1 MGMKSFYVVVFASL
15 VLAAQASA
23 DTLHVAAIAEPGG
36 DGTSWNTAYRTIDY
50 ALATWQPGD
59 EIWIA
64 NGTYNVV
71 SSGYTIKNGMHIY
84 GGFRG
89 NETMREDRDWYRR
102 KTVLSSDN
110 GDFIF
115 RLVDCDSTTRIDG
128 FVLEGTQKVALGI
141 TGGAPRIFNCHFRN
155 TYSVV
160 SGSAIWATRAGRIRI
175 EYCTFE
181 NCQSSINGGA
191 VYLNTSL
198 VSRRWDVDWGP
209 FIGECFFINCRAARG
224 GAVYVDA
231 SKGQTQI
238 VACVFAGNQ
247 ARDLGGAIGADG
259 SWTYVNNCTFYKN
272 SGTTET
278 MTIGGKTI
286 GINGGFIQNCVVWN
300 GDEDTARHIKH
311 FSTQGDT
318 SKLEAN
324 ANLVERDFDY
334 GFWQVD
340 PSFENQDDWDGQDN
354 IYGTDDDGLALSSFS
369 MVRNAGVI
377 DRFVNHR
384 NFDIIGNP
392 RLVGRKVDL
401 GAYESQRTDRLGFRE
416 VVDELRKGK
425 LVLLYRHGKTD
436 WLQND
441 PGPSKECFPGR
452 NLIFEGREQSTDIGK
467 AYMYLNIPIGDGL
480 SSTAC
485 RCWET
490 LDKMIGRHEVRSHWA
505 GGGGA
510 TIQQRWADLKS
521 IPTNG
526 NRVISSHDAVCQS
539 LFNPDGDGTVITT
552 AEYMEGDCLI
562 LRPDGDTVEV
572 LTQWCSENWVRY
584 HVRFPDEITS
594 VDLET
599 PDASTIG
606 VYPTPTNSMFHL
618 NVSHPSLVRI
628 VDIYGREYVTIDVRD
643 SAIGA
648 DVHVDGWPTGT
659 YYLLSDHGVG
669 RLIVTR

>member
-1 MGMKSFYVVVFASL
+1 
-15 VLAAQASA
+15 
-23 DTLHVAAIAEPGG
+23 
-36 DGTSWNTAYRTIDY
+36 
-50 ALATWQPGD
+50 
-59 EIWIA
+59 
-64 NGTYNVV
+64 
-71 SSGYTIKNGMHIY
+71 
-84 GGFRG
+84 
-89 NETMREDRDWYRR
+89 
-102 KTVLSSDN
+102 
-110 GDFIF
+110 
-115 RLVDCDSTTRIDG
+115 
-128 FVLEGTQKVALGI
+128 
-141 TGGAPRIFNCHFRN
+141 
-155 TYSVV
+155 
-160 SGSAIWATRAGRIRI
+160 
-175 EYCTFE
+175 
-181 NCQSSINGGA
+181 

-224 GAVYVDA
+224 GGIYVDA
-231 SKGQTQI
+231 SNGQTQI

-272 SGTTET
+272 GGATEA
-278 MTIGGKTI
+278 MSIGGKTI

-300 GDEDTARHIKH
+300 GDEDTTRHIKH
-311 FSTQGDT
+311 FTTPGDT

-340 PSFENQDDWDGQDN
+340 PAFENQDDWDGQDN

-401 GAYESQRTDRLGFRE
+401 GAYESQRTDRLGYRE

-452 NLIFEGREQSTDIGK
+452 NLIFEGREQCTDIGK
-467 AYMYLNIPIGDGL
+467 VYRYLNIPIGDGL

-510 TIQQRWADLKS
+510 TIQQRWADMKS
-521 IPTNG
+521 IPANG
-526 NRVISSHDAVCQS
+526 NRVISTHDAVCQS

-584 HVRFPDEITS
+584 HVRFPDEISS
-594 VDLET
+594 VDLGRQNT
-599 PDASTIG
+599 STIG
-606 VYPTPTNSMFHL
+606 VSPMPTNTMFHL
-618 NVSHPSLVRI
+618 TVSKPSQVRI
-628 VDIYGREYVTIDVRD
+628 VDVYGREYLTVDVPD
-643 SAIGA
+643 TAIGA
-648 DVHVDGWPTGT
+648 DVQVDGWPTGT
-659 YYLLSDHGVG
+659 YYLLSQYGVG